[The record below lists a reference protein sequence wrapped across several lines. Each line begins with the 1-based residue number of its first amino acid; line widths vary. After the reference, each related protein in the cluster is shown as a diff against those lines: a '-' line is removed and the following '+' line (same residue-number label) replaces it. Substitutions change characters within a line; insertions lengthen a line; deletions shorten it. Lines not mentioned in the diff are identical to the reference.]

1 MVKFKNK
8 ESILL
13 SQSELKD
20 FLDAKSQ
27 QFNHPDF
34 ITDDPIQ
41 IPYQF
46 SKKEDIEISGFL
58 AATIAWGQRKTII
71 SNANKIMDIMGHEPH
86 NFVLNAGLR
95 EVIELEKFKHRTFNG
110 IDLQFFIG
118 SLRNMYLNH
127 GGLEGAFSGQL
138 NAFDSINS
146 FRRIMLNIDHETRS
160 EKHVSSPKKGSA
172 SKRINMFLRWMTR
185 KDQSGVD
192 FGIWDVLPMSELM
205 VPLDVHTGN
214 IARKLN
220 LIERKQNDWKALIE
234 LMEKL
239 RIFDPEDPSKYDFAL
254 FGLGVNEDF

>member
-1 MVKFKNK
+1 M
-8 ESILL
+8 L

-20 FLDAKSQ
+20 FLDSKSN

-41 IPYQF
+41 IPHQF

-71 SNANKIMDIMGHEPH
+71 NNANKIMDIMGHEPH
-86 NFVLNAGLR
+86 SFVLNAGLK
-95 EVIELEKFKHRTFNG
+95 EVLELEKFKHRTFNG

-118 SLRNMYLNH
+118 SLRNMYLFHN
-127 GGLEGAFSGQL
+127 GLEGAFSGQK
-138 NAFDSINS
+138 NAFNAINQ
-146 FRRIMLNIDHETRS
+146 FRNIMLSVDHEKRS

-185 KDQSGVD
+185 KDQAGVD
-192 FGIWDVLPMSELM
+192 FGIWNVLPMSELM
-205 VPLDVHTGN
+205 IPLDVHTGN
-214 IARKLN
+214 MARKLN
-220 LIERKQNDWKALIE
+220 LIQRKQNDWKALEE
-234 LMEKL
+234 LMSVLRKL
-239 RIFDPEDPSKYDFAL
+239 DPKDPAKYDFAL